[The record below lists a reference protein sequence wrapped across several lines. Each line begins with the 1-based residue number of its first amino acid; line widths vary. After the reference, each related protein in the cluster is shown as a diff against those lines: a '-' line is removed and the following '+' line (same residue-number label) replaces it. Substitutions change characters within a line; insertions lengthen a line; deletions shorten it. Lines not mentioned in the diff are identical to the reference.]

1 MLVTKEVKQMDA
13 KIFGAF
19 IAQCRKEKNMTQ
31 ADLAVKLNVT
41 DKAVS
46 RWERGIGFPDINTIE
61 PLASA
66 LEISVL
72 ELMKSERVTTNEV
85 TKDEATGIISDTL
98 SVVKLQR
105 RQERKN
111 ALVII
116 GIIAV
121 IIIFVIFL
129 DSVQWQMDTL
139 IFEGVGVILPLVC
152 VVGFL
157 ALLGNGIWR
166 KVTGKPCGQTFII
179 ALALLL
185 LFIIIL
191 GLFFLVG
198 ALGIGPVPN

>member
-1 MLVTKEVKQMDA
+1 MDA
-13 KIFGAF
+13 KVFGAF
-19 IAQCRKEKNMTQ
+19 IAECRKEKNMKQ
-31 ADLAVKLNVT
+31 ADLAMKLNVT

-72 ELMKSERVTTNEV
+72 ELMKSEKIMSNEV
-85 TKDEATGIISDTL
+85 TKEEATGIISDTL
-98 SVVKLQR
+98 NVVKLQR

-111 ALVII
+111 ALCILGV
-116 GIIAV
+116 IAV
-121 IIIFVIFL
+121 IVIFVLFL
-129 DSVQWQMDTL
+129 DSMQWQVDAL
-139 IFEGVGVILPLVC
+139 IFTGAGVVFPLFC

-166 KVTGKPCGQTFII
+166 KIMGKPCGQTFVIV
-179 ALALLL
+179 LTLLL
-185 LFIIIL
+185 LLIIFM
-191 GLFFLVG
+191 GLFFLIG

>member
-1 MLVTKEVKQMDA
+1 MDA
-13 KIFGAF
+13 KTFGAF
-19 IAQCRKEKNMTQ
+19 IAQCRREKNMTQ

-72 ELMKSERVTTNEV
+72 ELMKSERVTANEV
-85 TKDEATGIISDTL
+85 TKEEAADVINDTL

-111 ALVII
+111 ALAIL
-116 GIIAV
+116 GITAV
-121 IIIFVIFL
+121 IVISILFL
-129 DSVQWQMDTL
+129 DSMQWQMDTL
-139 IFEGVGVILPLVC
+139 IFEGVGVVLPLFC
-152 VVGFL
+152 VFGFS

-166 KVTGKPCGQTFII
+166 KVTGRPCGQTFVM

-185 LFIIIL
+185 LLIIIM
-191 GLFFLVG
+191 GSFFLIG
-198 ALGIGPVPN
+198 ALGIGPTAN

>member
-1 MLVTKEVKQMDA
+1 MDA

-19 IAQCRKEKNMTQ
+19 IAECRKGKNMTQ
-31 ADLAVKLNVT
+31 ADLAMKLNVT

-72 ELMKSERVTTNEV
+72 ELMKSERIVSDEV
-85 TKDEATGIISDTL
+85 TKEEATGAIADTIS
-98 SVVKLQR
+98 VAKLQH

-111 ALVII
+111 ALFIL
-116 GIIAV
+116 GITAV
-121 IIIFVIFL
+121 IVITLLFF
-129 DSVQWQMDTL
+129 DSMQWQLDTL
-139 IFEGVGVILPLVC
+139 IFTGVGVVFPLFC
-152 VVGFL
+152 VLGFI
-157 ALLGNGIWR
+157 ALLVNAIWR
-166 KVTGKPCGQTFII
+166 KAMGKSYGQTVVM

-185 LFIIIL
+185 FLIIIM

-198 ALGIGPVPN
+198 ALGISPVPN